1 MAKSNQIKSSELIQD
16 NIFDNTIKSAE
27 ELNATLNDLKKNF
40 IEVSKES
47 VKYAQSNKT
56 PKNAQEL
63 KAVNDA
69 IDKGTKARISAIEV
83 AKIQKQLELE
93 EEKLRQAKLKTEKQ
107 LLDAETK
114 ANREQEKALKQQQKE
129 IDNLAKQNSAY
140 NKASKTL
147 NELRQR
153 YKDMAFE
160 GKSATIEAVNLLRE
174 INNLDTSLKAVD
186 ASVGQF
192 NRNVGNYENA
202 IEGAL
207 QKTGLFGGIIQ
218 KVTDFVETFESIV
231 AIKTSILEADT
242 IATET
247 NTVVTEANAVAENV
261 NTVAH
266 EKNIVAL
273 EAETVATNEL
283 SLAKRALNA
292 ITSPIGAIL
301 ALITAIGGLI
311 AYLATVNQAL
321 KDFFSTLGAGINDVV
336 GKGAEFSKLLELQ
349 IKFRKEINGML
360 EDLQKLRDAEGDL
373 QFDYEDQTRTLEFR
387 TKALQEFNKARVEAA
402 LKEKEISTREL
413 EIAKQDLKAEE
424 SRYLVGKGKAN
435 QEFYD
440 KLSEAQRKFYD
451 SNDKYL
457 DLINQIIPKSER
469 EFLEQTIINQIE
481 LIRSKKLG
489 ADTQVE
495 TLKKQVDDEKTILKK
510 RKKAFIE
517 LTQSQIKAQEEEIQ
531 LLQKFG
537 LTRKEIDDLIAQKD
551 AVLLEKQLTQLHNDK
566 LSIGQKEE
574 LAKVIVEIQK
584 AEYDRGQQQQ
594 KLDEQAIKNQERLLE
609 LTVQIDNVKLKTE
622 IQQNQRELELINKR
636 FERQKKS
643 SLDSPF
649 DIEKTKNVL
658 TTIDEA
664 IEKNIVLTAKE
675 KDEINKRTDAQI
687 EAIRKQVKEETKEK
701 EIGQKEIELLNEQR
715 TQDLDKLNTAEIN
728 LALNKE
734 KFLKDLRKQ
743 QTIETIEEFNKV
755 TQAFSQQLQQRRD
768 LQQQEQQ
775 DSLNRTQRNIETQQ
789 KLAERGLNNTLAF
802 EQQIQAKK
810 ELEAKKLREK
820 QAREQQVLQLT
831 SAYWSAFNAELKKEG
846 SDPAN
851 ASAKALKDV
860 FLAQAL
866 AKGLSAL
873 AGFYTGTEKVEE
885 DLKGNK
891 FSNGKDGYVVRV
903 DGSERIM
910 TGEQNDKIGNL
921 SNEELSQLAYD
932 FRTGNLSI
940 PRFEL
945 NAIKS
950 NVNETGIKY
959 QSILV
964 QQNNELLTK
973 IDKLIQKP
981 VQSVNVDSFGNLI
994 ETIRTEAKQTIITHK
1009 PRKRL

>member
-1 MAKSNQIKSSELIQD
+1 MAKSNQIKSSELIQE

-69 IDKGTKARISAIEV
+69 IDKGTKARISAIKV

-107 LLDAETK
+107 LRDAETK
-114 ANREQEKALKQQQKE
+114 ANREKEKALKQQQKE

-160 GKSATIEAVNLLRE
+160 GKGATIEAVNLLRE
-174 INNLDTSLKAVD
+174 INNLDTNLKAVD

-192 NRNVGNYENA
+192 NRSVGNYENA

-273 EAETVATNEL
+273 EAETIATNEL

-387 TKALQEFNKARVEAA
+387 TKALQDFNKARVDAA

-413 EIAKQDLKAEE
+413 EIAKQQLKAEE
-424 SRYLVGKGKAN
+424 SRYGVGKGKAN

-440 KLSEAQRKFYD
+440 QLSEAQRKFYD

-457 DLINQIIPKSER
+457 DLITQIIPKSER

-495 TLKKQVDDEKTILKK
+495 ILKKQVDDEKTILEN
-510 RKKAFIE
+510 RNKAFIE
-517 LTQSQIKAQEEEIQ
+517 LTQAQIKAQEEEIQ

-551 AVLLEKQLTQLHNDK
+551 AVLLEQQLTQLHNDK

-584 AEYDRGQQQQ
+584 AEFDRGQQQQ

-622 IQQNQRELELINKR
+622 IQQNQRELELLNKR
-636 FERQKKS
+636 VEKQKQL
-643 SLDSPF
+643 SLTNPF
-649 DIEKTKNVL
+649 NTTYYKTTL
-658 TTIDEA
+658 TTIDKVISKE
-664 IEKNIVLTAKE
+664 IELTVKE
-675 KDEINKRTDAQI
+675 KEEINKRYNAQI
-687 EAIRKQVKEETKEK
+687 EAIRKQVKEKTKEK
-701 EIGQKEIELLNEQR
+701 EIGQKEIELLNKQR
-715 TQDLDKLNTAEIN
+715 IQELDKLNTAEIN
-728 LALNKE
+728 LALSKE

-860 FLAQAL
+860 FLAQAISKTVVQF
-866 AKGLSAL
+866 A
-873 AGFYTGTEKVEE
+873 
-885 DLKGNK
+885 
-891 FSNGKDGYVVRV
+891 KDGNERVAPINGYGGQIGVDDIPFMLTRDEGVVTRDANLGNPGVVKALNGGYFDKMFMPRIEISDINSRV
-903 DGSERIM
+903 YESTANNM
-910 TGEQNDKIGNL
+910 
-921 SNEELSQLAYD
+921 
-932 FRTGNLSI
+932 
-940 PRFEL
+940 
-945 NAIKS
+945 
-950 NVNETGIKY
+950 Y

-973 IDKLIQKP
+973 IDKLIKKP

-1009 PRKRL
+1009 PRKKL